1 MTQKAKII
9 KDSINSQGQRITT
22 FELDYWRPIHA
33 EVLTHRIFSRN
44 SQSSRAVPVEKVI
57 EQVRNNPA
65 SPSHWGKKQKG
76 MQADEQLT
84 GEVLQ
89 RAKDLWMLAAKDAAD
104 TAERMLATG
113 GHKQWVNRVLEPFQT
128 MKVIVTSTDFNNFLW
143 LRNHKDAQPEMREL
157 AEPMQQEMQ
166 QELEAS
172 KPDLLLH
179 DNMWHL
185 PYVETTI
192 IDGKQRYYDD
202 TTNKEITLDQAIK
215 ISCSSCAQVSY
226 RKLDTSLEKAEDL
239 YNRLVASEP
248 VHASA
253 FEHVAKTCGLFKD
266 WDSGWNEG
274 ITHVNRDGHWFSG
287 NFKHWVQY
295 RQLIPNNS
303 KAYTSNQ
310 LVT

>member
-9 KDSINSQGQRITT
+9 KDSLNSQGQRITT

-33 EVLTHRIFSRN
+33 EMLTHRIFSRN

-76 MQADEQLT
+76 MQADKQLT
-84 GEVLQ
+84 GEDLR
-89 RAKDLWMLAAKDAAD
+89 RAKNLWNLAAYDAANI
-104 TAERMLATG
+104 AERMLAVG

-128 MKVIVTSTDFNNFLW
+128 MKVVLTSTDFDNFLW
-143 LRNHKDAQPEMREL
+143 LRNHKDAQPEAQEL
-157 AEPMQQEMQ
+157 AKPVQ
-166 QELEAS
+166 QELDTS

-179 DNMWHL
+179 ANMWHL
-185 PYVETTI
+185 PYVKTDVVGNKQYYFDD
-192 IDGKQRYYDD
+192 DG
-202 TTNKEITLDQAIK
+202 NEISLDQALK

-239 YNRLVASEP
+239 YARLVASDP

-253 FEHVAKTCGLFKD
+253 FEHAAKTCSGLIND
-266 WDSGWNEG
+266 RNQEWNDG
-274 ITHVNRDGHWFSG
+274 ITHVNRKGDWFSG

-295 RQLIPNNS
+295 RQLIPKNS
-303 KAYTSNQ
+303 RAYTSTQ
-310 LVT
+310 SIT

>member
-33 EVLTHRIFSRN
+33 EMLTHRLFSRN
-44 SQSSRAVPVEKVI
+44 SQSSRAIPVEKVI

-84 GEVLQ
+84 GEDLVN
-89 RAKDLWMLAAKDAAD
+89 AKYLWGLAANNDAD
-104 TAERMLATG
+104 IAERMLAVG
-113 GHKQWVNRVLEPFQT
+113 GHKQWVNRKLESSQTIKVVL
-128 MKVIVTSTDFNNFLW
+128 TSTDFDNFLW
-143 LRNHKDAQPEMREL
+143 LRNHKDAQPEIREL
-157 AEPMQQEMQ
+157 ATLMQY
-166 QELEAS
+166 LLDTS

-179 DNMWHL
+179 ANMWHL
-185 PYVETTI
+185 PYVETVI

-202 TTNKEITLDQAIK
+202 STNKEIALDQAVK

-253 FEHVAKTCGLFKD
+253 FEHAAKTCTGLLKD
-266 WDSGWNEG
+266 WDSGWNKG
-274 ITHVNRDGHWFSG
+274 ITHVNQDGHWFSG

-310 LVT
+310 LAT